1 MARKACFRLL
11 PTVSASRARASTMH
25 ICITTRG
32 EFAVSNPPSKG
43 WREPFF
49 GALVKTRNV
58 EKAAL
63 SAGIRRNTA

>member
-11 PTVSASRARASTMH
+11 TTVSASRARATTMH

-32 EFAVSNPPSKG
+32 EFSVSKPPAKG
-43 WREPFF
+43 SREPFF
-49 GALVKTRNV
+49 GALAKTRNS

-63 SAGIRRNTA
+63 SAGIRRNTV